1 MTHIYPFMFRD
12 ASEGENIDF
21 VLNVSE
27 TKPSY
32 LVMLAEAACQMERER
47 NSYKKAPVKKKY
59 CLRRRKCLI
68 SHERIEQGRKRSP
81 RKYYSLFCYLLNM
94 KRTLAVEFEPLHD
107 SLEQSSIFMGGSRFY
122 QGRTKKI
129 EGLSTRRLFY
139 LVECKSWHK
148 VIGHAKRHPHDAKWR
163 DSRGWTVL
171 HR

>member
-1 MTHIYPFMFRD
+1 M
-12 ASEGENIDF
+12 DF
-21 VLNVSE
+21 VLNISE
-27 TKPSY
+27 TKPLY

-59 CLRRRKCLI
+59 GLRRRKCLI
-68 SHERIEQGRKRSP
+68 SHERIEQGRKRYP

-107 SLEQSSIFMGGSRFY
+107 SLEQSSISMGGSRFY
-122 QGRTKKI
+122 QGRTPNFTCTKKI
-129 EGLSTRRLFY
+129 EGLPTRRLFY
-139 LVECKSWHK
+139 LVECKSWQK

>member
-1 MTHIYPFMFRD
+1 MVSRQH
-12 ASEGENIDF
+12 

-163 DSRGWTVL
+163 D
-171 HR
+171 